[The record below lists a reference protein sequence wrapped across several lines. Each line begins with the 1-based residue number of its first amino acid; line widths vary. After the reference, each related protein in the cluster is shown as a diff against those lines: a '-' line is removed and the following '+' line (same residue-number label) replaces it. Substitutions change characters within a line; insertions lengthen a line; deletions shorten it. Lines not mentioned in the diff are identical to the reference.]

1 MSDLIDEIQ
10 KIAETAPRVKHKKWY
25 YVLSRKKRKQLKIM
39 QVLIEMNYEEIY
51 RAASKMTSDYLLYGI
66 EPKEGKYEAN
76 N

>member
-10 KIAETAPRVKHKKWY
+10 KIAETAPRVKHNAPRVKHKKWY

-51 RAASKMTSDYLLYGI
+51 RAASNLS
-66 EPKEGKYEAN
+66 
-76 N
+76 